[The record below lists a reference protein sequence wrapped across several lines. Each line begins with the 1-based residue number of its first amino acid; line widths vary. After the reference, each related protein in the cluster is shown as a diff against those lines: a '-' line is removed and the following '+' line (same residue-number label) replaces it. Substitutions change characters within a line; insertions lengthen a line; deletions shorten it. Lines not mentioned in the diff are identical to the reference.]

1 MGGDCIGVCPEGSLQ
16 ESVIILYCVGPG
28 DRTQVIRLGGK
39 PLYLLCHLTDQVK
52 DLKGRS
58 LSLII
63 WLNLDSITC
72 HFV

>member
-1 MGGDCIGVCPEGSLQ
+1 MGGDYIGVCPEGSLQ
-16 ESVIILYCVGPG
+16 ESVIFHCVGPG

-39 PLYLLCHLTDQVK
+39 SLYLLCHLSDQVK

-58 LSLII
+58 LSWII